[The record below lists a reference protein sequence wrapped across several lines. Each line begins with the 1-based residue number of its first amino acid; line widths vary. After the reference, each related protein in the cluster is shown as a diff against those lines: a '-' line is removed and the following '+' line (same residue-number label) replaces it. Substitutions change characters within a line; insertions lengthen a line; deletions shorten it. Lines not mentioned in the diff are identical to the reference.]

1 VVMVMQMHLRFSV
14 MVYQLYRLLLLIIL
28 EVETEMRWTDNHH
41 VAQEEEIIETL
52 VAVVPLRIRMGRD
65 REQIAVLHSEVVGTF
80 EMILLLL
87 LIETFPMDLRIG
99 HLPEISEAPVHPLQ
113 EETFEMTE
121 IIETGVM
128 DRQSQIETFVPE
140 INHHLRETVAIHCH
154 SIASHL
160 LVLGPENLPFATV
173 SHPSGTDPTGM
184 GSFLMDHHETLET
197 MDLEIHRSV
206 ITCHQKGEV
215 LATER

>member
-1 VVMVMQMHLRFSV
+1 V
-14 MVYQLYRLLLLIIL
+14 
-28 EVETEMRWTDNHH
+28 D
-41 VAQEEEIIETL
+41 QEEEIIETL
-52 VAVVPLRIRMGRD
+52 VAVVPLRMGLD
-65 REQIAVLHSEVVGTF
+65 REQMVVLHSEAVGTF

-87 LIETFPMDLRIG
+87 LIETFPMDFRIG

-128 DRQSQIETFVPE
+128 DRHSQIETFVPE
-140 INHHLRETVAIHCH
+140 INHHLHETVAIHCH
-154 SIASHL
+154 SIASHP
-160 LVLGPENLPFATV
+160 LVLGPENLPFATG

-206 ITCHQKGEV
+206 IACHQKGGG